1 MNVQT
6 LQSLT
11 RGQYGRKI
19 AYANV
24 SEITVDNI
32 VQVIGKC
39 IGVFYNNR
47 PIIKYLWDYYKGDQP
62 ILYRSKLVR
71 DDIVNKV
78 VENHAYEIVQFG
90 VSQTYGEPIQY
101 VSRSKDEAINKAV
114 DEFNDYMYN
123 AFKYQRNVMQ
133 GEWKTATGTSFLA
146 IQRTGDSE
154 TPFRITVPTPLDT
167 FIIYSSYTDEPLL
180 AVQELKDSDGELYKL
195 CFSQNMEFI
204 IKNGKLV
211 EGSARPHAF
220 GGIPIVEIPNNQ
232 NRISDIEIV
241 ISLLDSINNMQ
252 SNRMDAIEQFVQS
265 WVKFIN
271 CEIDVDNF
279 NQMKMAGAL
288 VVKSPNGLETKA
300 DVDIMTQELNQTESQ
315 VAKDDLWNNALSI
328 LAIPNKQ
335 GNTGGDTQGAV
346 ELRNGWDF
354 SKGRAKLKDSYVIE
368 AEKRFAKVALNVI
381 RIAGNNLNL
390 ESADF
395 SVNITHSPTDNLY
408 TKTQALAQMLTSGIH
423 PLVATTTCGLWGDSE
438 KVYLQS
444 KPYLDAKYK
453 TADALALEE
462 ENIVS

>member
-1 MNVQT
+1 MNIQT

-32 VQVIGKC
+32 VQVVGKC
-39 IGVFYNNR
+39 IGTFYNNR

-114 DEFNDYMYN
+114 DAFNDYMYN

-146 IQRTGDSE
+146 IQRTGDNE

-288 VVKSPNGLETKA
+288 VVKSPNVLETKA
-300 DVDIMTQELNQTESQ
+300 DFYLRAI
-315 VAKDDLWNNALSI
+315 LS
-328 LAIPNKQ
+328 
-335 GNTGGDTQGAV
+335 
-346 ELRNGWDF
+346 
-354 SKGRAKLKDSYVIE
+354 
-368 AEKRFAKVALNVI
+368 
-381 RIAGNNLNL
+381 
-390 ESADF
+390 
-395 SVNITHSPTDNLY
+395 SP
-408 TKTQALAQMLTSGIH
+408 H
-423 PLVATTTCGLWGDSE
+423 
-438 KVYLQS
+438 
-444 KPYLDAKYK
+444 
-453 TADALALEE
+453 
-462 ENIVS
+462 